1 MKTNL
6 TELEKNQLEH
16 AVKVAK
22 FKRLKLTVGNVISL
36 TKPDLRQRLLE
47 AYRGKTKQK
56 IPKEWRELQ

>member
-22 FKRLKLTVGNVISL
+22 FKRLKLTVGNIISL
-36 TKPDLRQRLLE
+36 TPPELAQTLRM
-47 AYRGKTKQK
+47 AYAGQTKNK
-56 IPKEWRELQ
+56 LPKEWRELK